1 MGKYTLS
8 PRAEDD
14 LREIWRSIASD
25 NERAADN
32 LLRRFLE
39 KFALAA
45 GHVEMGPR
53 RPELSPTAR
62 ILIEGR
68 YIAVYE
74 PRPHGILVVTIVH
87 GSREAGRW
95 LG

>member
-1 MGKYTLS
+1 MGRYTLS
-8 PRAEDD
+8 PRAEEE
-14 LREIWRSIASD
+14 LREIWRSIAPD
-25 NERAADN
+25 NERAAGN

-45 GHVEMGPR
+45 GYVEIGPR
-53 RPELSPTAR
+53 GPELSAAAR

-68 YIAVYE
+68 YVAVHE
-74 PRPHGILVVTIVH
+74 PRPRGILVVTIVH
-87 GSREAGRW
+87 GSREIGTW